1 MEEKNRNN
9 LDKIKPEYIQEVNL
23 TLIQYT
29 SAFTQ
34 KLIKIQTITQ
44 ILRLKYASNSSM
56 MYIYG

>member
-1 MEEKNRNN
+1 MNLSLKEPKQEINKGNESMEEKNRNN

-34 KLIKIQTITQ
+34 KLIKI
-44 ILRLKYASNSSM
+44 
-56 MYIYG
+56 